1 MIRSMSSVVEQR
13 NRLLPGRFAYLMGLH
28 AENYH
33 RLARLFAPQDL
44 AAGCYLSSID
54 DGLDVRL
61 DVVERHPYTLELRLS
76 YCMVDRETGE
86 PAPSA
91 WLRMYRDAH
100 VAEAT
105 HCHADR
111 QLRRVIG
118 PLPPA
123 KTVFDQRMRLA
134 TFLNRWLEYLAE
146 QGHSRGTLV
155 AGAAVPACA

>member
-1 MIRSMSSVVEQR
+1 MMQVVEQR
-13 NRLLPGRFAYLMGLH
+13 SKVLPGRFAYLMGIY

-33 RLARLFAPQDL
+33 RLARMFEPHAL
-44 AAGCYLSSID
+44 ADGSYYSSVD
-54 DGLDVRL
+54 DGLDLRL
-61 DVVERHPYTLELRLS
+61 DVVERHPYTLDLRLS
-76 YCMVDRETGE
+76 YCMVDRETGD

-111 QLRRVIG
+111 RLRRVIG

-123 KTVFDQRMRLA
+123 KTVFDQRMRMA

-146 QGHSRGTLV
+146 QGHSRGTLT
-155 AGAAVPACA
+155 ASPPSAAAAPYS

>member
-1 MIRSMSSVVEQR
+1 MAQLLERHHK
-13 NRLLPGRFAYLMGLH
+13 LLPGRFAYLMGLY

-33 RLARLFAPQDL
+33 RLARLFAPQEL
-44 AAGCYLSSID
+44 EAGAYVSSVD

-61 DVVERHPYTLELRLS
+61 DVIERHPYTLELHLS
-76 YCMVDRETGE
+76 YCMLDHDTGA

-105 HCHADR
+105 HCQPGKHL
-111 QLRRVIG
+111 QRVLG
-118 PLPPA
+118 PMPGA
-123 KTVFDQRMRLA
+123 KTVFDQRMRMA

-155 AGAAVPACA
+155 AGAPSATLACS

>member
-1 MIRSMSSVVEQR
+1 MSYVVESQR
-13 NRLLPGRFAYLMGLH
+13 KVLPGRFAYLMGLY

-33 RLARLFAPQDL
+33 RLARLFAPHEL
-44 AAGCYLSSID
+44 APGTYYSSVD

-61 DVVERHPYTLELRLS
+61 DIVERHPYTLELQLS
-76 YCMVDRETGE
+76 YCMLDRDTGA

-105 HCHADR
+105 HCHPGKHLHRA
-111 QLRRVIG
+111 LG

-123 KTVFDQRMRLA
+123 KTLFQQRMRMA

-155 AGAAVPACA
+155 ARSDVGSQACA

>member
-1 MIRSMSSVVEQR
+1 MSQALADR
-13 NRLLPGRFAYLMGLH
+13 NAVLPGRFAYLMGLY

-33 RLARLFAPQDL
+33 RLARLFAPQEL
-44 AAGCYLSSID
+44 EPGSYVSSID

-61 DVVERHPYTLELRLS
+61 DVVERHPYTLELHLS
-76 YCMVDRETGE
+76 YCMLDLETGA

-105 HCHADR
+105 HCQPGKHL
-111 QLRRVIG
+111 QRVLG
-118 PLPPA
+118 PMPPA
-123 KTVFDQRMRLA
+123 KTVFDQRMRMA

-155 AGAAVPACA
+155 AGAQGASLACS

>member
-1 MIRSMSSVVEQR
+1 
-13 NRLLPGRFAYLMGLH
+13 MGIY

-33 RLARLFAPQDL
+33 RLARMFAPQEL
-44 AAGCYLSSID
+44 ETGSYFSSID
-54 DGLDVRL
+54 DGLDLRL
-61 DVVERHPYTLELRLS
+61 DLVERHPYTLEMRLS
-76 YCMVDRETGE
+76 YCMVDHDTGD

-105 HCHADR
+105 HCRADR
-111 QLRRVIG
+111 RLRRVIG

-123 KTVFDQRMRLA
+123 RTEFQQRMRLA

-155 AGAAVPACA
+155 ARAAPAAPAAPAACS

>member
-1 MIRSMSSVVEQR
+1 MSQVLENR
-13 NRLLPGRFAYLMGLH
+13 NKLLPGRFAYLMGLY

-33 RLARLFAPQDL
+33 RLARTFAPQEL
-44 AAGCYLSSID
+44 ATGSYFSSVD
-54 DGLDVRL
+54 DGLDLRL
-61 DVVERHPYTLELRLS
+61 DIIERHPYTLELRLS
-76 YCMVDRETGE
+76 YCMLDRETGE

-105 HCHADR
+105 HCHPGKHLHRA
-111 QLRRVIG
+111 LG

-123 KTVFDQRMRLA
+123 RTLFQQRMRMA

-155 AGAAVPACA
+155 ALGDAGATACA